1 MAITP
6 PQLLTWH
13 FGTCRVSTFLTTVMA
28 NPNARERR
36 RTKPGAD
43 DAKSQP
49 KDSKNQNDAS
59 GTRNAEETVQKT
71 NSGSSLR
78 SLLIYA
84 IIFATLAFYLR
95 DFFKVLL
102 EPWID
107 FADSK
112 LHGVTSSAPGEIVA
126 DIEKRNAI
134 VDSFKH
140 VRPSSMHGAPMAKRD
155 AMGADEYHPI
165 SHQGTNLSDAGGI
178 GYTVVDSL
186 DTMMMMGL
194 DNEVARARKWID
206 EKLSFEKDGSFS
218 TFETTIRVLGGLL
231 SAYHLSGGDKLYLEK
246 AVDLADRMLP
256 AFDTPSGLPLSS
268 VNLAKR
274 VGIPD
279 RDNNGWVSTA
289 EVSTLQ
295 LELRYLSELTDDDTY
310 WRAAEKVMYLIRQS
324 KINPHV
330 VTIFMDPES
339 GAFIP
344 FDIRLGSRGDSYY
357 EYLLKQY
364 LQTNRT
370 EEVYKSMYLEAMDAV
385 NKHLVKRSKLTSIT
399 YTSELI
405 PERRQGGDTYWRLV
419 PKQDHLVCFLG
430 GSLMLGA
437 TTAGALKE
445 NVSIPPH
452 PSELSPDAK
461 RDWRVGVELIRTCML
476 THKTQ
481 TLPNDGV
488 DSTMMG
494 APRDWYIKGA
504 KPGHPPP
511 LDARYILRPETVESL
526 FIAYRLT
533 GDNKYREYGWRI
545 FQAIEKHCKV
555 STGGYAA
562 VLNVDE
568 LPVTLEDKMETFLL
582 SETLKYLYLLFSD
595 ADDIPLSSTFLT
607 IYFHHVILTQKRL
620 YSEYVF
626 NTEAHPLPIFNP
638 SIRTGFS

>member
-71 NSGSSLR
+71 SSGSSLR

-126 DIEKRNAI
+126 DIEKRNVI

-140 VRPSSMHGAPMAKRD
+140 AWHAYERD

-194 DNEVARARKWID
+194 DDEVARARKWID

-256 AFDTPSGLPLSS
+256 AFDTPSGLPLSN

-310 WRAAEKVMYLIRQS
+310 WRAAEKVMYLIRQN

-339 GAFIP
+339 GSFIP

-481 TLPNDGV
+481 TGLAPEIVHFRLPNDGV

-595 ADDIPLSSTFLT
+595 ADDIPLS
-607 IYFHHVILTQKRL
+607 K
-620 YSEYVF
+620 YVF